1 MATVKRSGERKTII
15 LSDSLY
21 EVLQEEIVRRG
32 ERTSFTSIVNEAL
45 AEKYA
50 SELKA
55 KQLEK
60 KAKLAK

>member
-1 MATVKRSGERKTII
+1 MPKVKQSGERKTVI
-15 LSDSLY
+15 LSDSLF

-32 ERTSFTSIVNEAL
+32 ERTSFTSIINEAL

-50 SELKA
+50 SQLKA